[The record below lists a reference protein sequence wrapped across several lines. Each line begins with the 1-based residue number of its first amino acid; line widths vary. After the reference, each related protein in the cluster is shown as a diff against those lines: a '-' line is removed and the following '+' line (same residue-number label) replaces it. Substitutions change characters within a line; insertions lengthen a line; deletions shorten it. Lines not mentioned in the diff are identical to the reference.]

1 MSGGEDAGKH
11 LRIAVEAYHKSNPN
25 YHPDDR
31 IVIRAF
37 ANVQGSGRTY
47 KAARIVPDE
56 AVFHQFIA
64 GFNRSHPLS
73 EFVNAGAHKE
83 AADTKIKGRTIS
95 ARTPHPIP
103 HLTSR

>member
-1 MSGGEDAGKH
+1 VAGGEDAGKH
-11 LRIAVEAYHKSNPN
+11 LRIAVEAYHRSNPN

-56 AVFHQFIA
+56 AIFNQFIA

-73 EFVNAGAHKE
+73 EFINAGAHKE
-83 AADTKIKGRTIS
+83 AADTKIKGRTTS
-95 ARTPHPIP
+95 AIVTNP
-103 HLTSR
+103 L